1 MPRSMLRLLPCLLLV
16 CLGPVSGRTLS
27 ARIAQV
33 VTPVATLEGVTV
45 RLDWPAQATQGS
57 LSLTAKRVAAQDL
70 GYRFADIAWDCPL
83 LRDIQG
89 GWRCDGVLR
98 SGRAKPMRLSLDLG
112 VASTDATLSQGSA
125 RFALHRQAA
134 TPDLTSLD
142 LTRVPM
148 AWAQAL
154 ATQAWPA
161 GRFKS
166 GTLDGRLTVEA
177 ADDKPLRIQGP
188 LSLAGIGLDTPDGS
202 IAAEG
207 VSGRFDIDYRKAA
220 AASQVSLSGALKGGE
235 LLAGNAYLLLPATPV
250 SLRIDATQ
258 SGSAGWRLP
267 RIEWRDGERLQA
279 TGSAALSA
287 DGALRDLDLSVSSR
301 DIAPLRQA
309 YLSGWLGLAGLGEVA
324 LAGAIGARLQM
335 RDGELRVADARLHG
349 VDVRDAQQRF
359 VFEGLDG
366 DVRYSAD
373 APVASELRWR
383 GGQLQGLDF
392 GAAAL
397 PFDSRDGVLRLRRPA
412 AMPMLGGRVEFS
424 AMALRPPAGDAG
436 LRIEFGMEI
445 DSIDFGKVSAALGLP
460 AFTGELS
467 GHIPKA
473 RYADDRIDFDGG
485 LALHLFDGSVQV
497 SSLAMERPF
506 GVAPTLSADIALQ
519 GIDLQALTGV
529 FDFGSISGRLD
540 GRIDDLRLVDWGASA
555 FDAEFHTVPRSG
567 VRQRISQ
574 RAVQN
579 ISSVGD
585 ASFVGSLQGQLIG
598 LFDDFGY
605 ARIGISCRLENEVC
619 EMGGLHSAN
628 GGFTIVE
635 GAGIPRLNVV
645 GYNRQVDWPTLVE
658 RLAAVGKG
666 DVKPVF
672 E

>member
-1 MPRSMLRLLPCLLLV
+1 MLRLLPCLLLV
-16 CLGPVSGRTLS
+16 CLGPVSARALT

-33 VTPVATLEGVTV
+33 ATPVATLEGVTV
-45 RLDWPAQATQGS
+45 RLDWPAQATQGT
-57 LSLTAKRVAAQDL
+57 LSLTARRVAAQDM
-70 GYRFADIAWDCPL
+70 GYRFADVAWQCPL
-83 LRDIQG
+83 LRDGQG
-89 GWRCDGVLR
+89 GWRCDGALR
-98 SGRAKPMRLSLDLG
+98 SSRAKPMRLSLDLG

-142 LTRVPM
+142 LTRVPI

-154 ATQAWPA
+154 TSQAWSA

-177 ADDKPLRIQGP
+177 ADDKPLRVQGP
-188 LSLAGIGLDTPDGS
+188 LSLTGVGLDTPDGT

-207 VSGRFDIDYRKAA
+207 VSGRFDIDYRRAA

-250 SLRIDATQ
+250 SLRIDAMQ

-279 TGSAALSA
+279 TGSAALTA
-287 DGALRDLDLSVSSR
+287 DGALRDLDMSAASR
-301 DIAPLRQA
+301 DIAPLREA

-324 LAGAIGARLQM
+324 LAGAIDAHLQM
-335 RDGELRVADARLHG
+335 RDGELRIADARLHD
-349 VDVRDAQQRF
+349 VAVRDAQQRF

-366 DVRYSAD
+366 DVRYSAG
-373 APVASELRWR
+373 ASVGSELRWR
-383 GGQLQGLDF
+383 SGQLQGLDF
-392 GAAAL
+392 GAATL
-397 PFDSRDGVLRLRRPA
+397 PFDSRDGVLRLLRPA
-412 AMPMLGGRVEFS
+412 AMPMLGGRVEFG
-424 AMALRPPAGDAG
+424 AMSLRPPAGDAG

-485 LALHLFDGSVQV
+485 LALHLFDGNVQV

-540 GRIDDLRLVDWGASA
+540 GRISDLRLVDWGASA

-585 ASFVGSLQGQLIG
+585 ASFVSSLQGQLIG

-619 EMGGLHSAN
+619 EMGGLHSAS